1 MDRGIRLETTSSYD
15 ENKYES
21 LGVVNAAMSV
31 TVSFTPQTPPKTSFF
46 GSAPKVVPV
55 DKQQKLTSTENQ
67 MLKALK
73 KQLIINAPPGT
84 ERLIDFKISPPEN
97 IAHPP
102 EYILSMLASA
112 TAIKKSQGQVQPQL
126 NVPVNAPMANPPVA
140 NMPVAN
146 PPVANMPVANAQMPV
161 GSPGMSQLPQMS
173 KPLDPMSRLPQM
185 SKPLDQNLF
194 KRQLGGKK
202 YKSKVK
208 LTKKKKR
215 HAKKTRKHHH

>member
-1 MDRGIRLETTSSYD
+1 M
-15 ENKYES
+15 
-21 LGVVNAAMSV
+21 
-31 TVSFTPQTPPKTSFF
+31 
-46 GSAPKVVPV
+46 
-55 DKQQKLTSTENQ
+55 
-67 MLKALK
+67 
-73 KQLIINAPPGT
+73 NAPPGT

-112 TAIKKSQGQVQPQL
+112 TAIKKSQGQVQPPL
-126 NVPVNAPMANPPVA
+126 NVPVNAPVNPLMANQPVNPPVA
-140 NMPVAN
+140 NMPI
-146 PPVANMPVANAQMPV
+146 ANAQMPI

-173 KPLDPMSRLPQM
+173 KPLDPMSQLPQM

-215 HAKKTRKHHH
+215 HAKKTQKHHH